1 MFYAYH
7 QNNSGGNFII
17 NDKLGEIVVIEENS
31 IENANKKA
39 ISIGI
44 YFNGVGKNRDCECC
58 GDRWSSIPE
67 EEDIFNNIMNIDR
80 FKNIYSYDLS
90 MVLTIIKK
98 DVVYSF

>member
-31 IENANKKA
+31 IENANEKA

-44 YFNGVGKNRDCECC
+44 YFNGVKNNRDCECC
-58 GDRWSSIPE
+58 GNRWSSIPD
-67 EEDIFNNIMNIDR
+67 EEDVFDNIMNIDR
-80 FKNIYSYDLS
+80 YESVYLYDLS
-90 MVLTIIKK
+90 MVLTIIKIC
-98 DVVYSF
+98 SA

>member
-44 YFNGVGKNRDCECC
+44 YFNGVKNNRDCGCC
-58 GDRWSSIPE
+58 GNRWSSIPE
-67 EEDIFNNIMNIDR
+67 KEDIFDNIINIDR
-80 FKNIYSYDLS
+80 YESVYSYDLS

>member
-17 NDKLGEIVVIEENS
+17 NDKLEEIVVIEENS

-39 ISIGI
+39 IAIGI
-44 YFNGVGKNRDCECC
+44 YFNGVKNNRDCECC
-58 GDRWSSIPE
+58 GNRWSSIPE

-80 FKNIYSYDLS
+80 FKNIYSYDLL
-90 MVLTIIKK
+90 MVLTIIKQ